1 MSSKFSFQSSQ
12 DFRPGTAELH
22 ARESSN
28 LMMARHDM
36 ETRLASLREAQRDLL
51 QQLRAAQSGSADL
64 SRVSWLRTNIVQVNN
79 HIESVSLELARLNH
93 RLRKRNWIDRTLLG
107 VMPQGDASRRPLP
120 SRALYARPIIN
131 PWSPPRQFLP
141 VSIPP
146 PPPTIVIHPCQIA
159 RHEAGLVKAQGPGI
173 DQLKHSM
180 QVSHLYWHPFAKR
193 DARVRE

>member
-28 LMMARHDM
+28 LMMARHEM

-51 QQLRAAQSGSADL
+51 QQLKAAQSGSADL

-93 RLRKRNWIDRTLLG
+93 RLRKRN
-107 VMPQGDASRRPLP
+107 
-120 SRALYARPIIN
+120 
-131 PWSPPRQFLP
+131 
-141 VSIPP
+141 
-146 PPPTIVIHPCQIA
+146 
-159 RHEAGLVKAQGPGI
+159 
-173 DQLKHSM
+173 
-180 QVSHLYWHPFAKR
+180 
-193 DARVRE
+193 

>member
-12 DFRPGTAELH
+12 DFRPRTAELH

-28 LMMARHDM
+28 LMMARHEM

-93 RLRKRNWIDRTLLG
+93 RLRKRN
-107 VMPQGDASRRPLP
+107 
-120 SRALYARPIIN
+120 
-131 PWSPPRQFLP
+131 
-141 VSIPP
+141 
-146 PPPTIVIHPCQIA
+146 
-159 RHEAGLVKAQGPGI
+159 
-173 DQLKHSM
+173 
-180 QVSHLYWHPFAKR
+180 
-193 DARVRE
+193 